1 MLSSNS
7 TYIDLES
14 NEGNSKRRTGCVITL
29 QFECLY
35 SYILPGMT
43 TLLQVY
49 LDIVEAIDQAREAS
63 NAAFSAA
70 TDAYRRV
77 QPLER
82 ADQPDESDLSS
93 KSLKIQSEVFR
104 IRSQDLLQEA
114 EGLSFNADNMVELMN
129 ELKVQWNIYKM
140 R

>member
-1 MLSSNS
+1 MYNALS
-7 TYIDLES
+7 
-14 NEGNSKRRTGCVITL
+14 
-29 QFECLY
+29 
-35 SYILPGMT
+35 
-43 TLLQVY
+43 LQVY
-49 LDIVEAIDQAREAS
+49 LDIVEAIDQARVAS